1 MSEMYRQNWSA
12 RASSTS
18 LRLRRTNVGLFVRAL
33 GITWATIEIG
43 MAKLFDNMRWLVFLQ
58 RLAAT

>member
-1 MSEMYRQNWSA
+1 MRGV
-12 RASSTS
+12 
-18 LRLRRTNVGLFVRAL
+18 LRLRRTNVGLFVRAV

-43 MAKLFDNMRWLVFLQ
+43 MAKLFYNMRWLVFLQ